1 MMIYKTT
8 LSLFF
13 LILTLTIRTQTIPL
27 DRVYAWDTFGL
38 KDTTTSNFNLIDL
51 NSQGLVG
58 DGVTANDSLLEGIL
72 NSLSGVGNIL
82 LFPAG
87 TFLFEESIE
96 LPSNVVL
103 KGAGAEETILK
114 FNQNS
119 SGHSI
124 NIQGSI
130 TADTT
135 KIIHSAA
142 KDSSSLIVYNSS
154 LFNAADWI
162 RIIQQDADLVNDSW
176 ALNTVGQIVQID
188 TVINDIIYL
197 SSSMRTTYD
206 ISRDPYIKKISPKS
220 NVGIECLKII
230 REDFSDKQW
239 SNIRFSNSVNCW
251 ISGLESEKCNFS
263 HVELEYSSNISVARS
278 YFHEGHNYGSGG
290 KAYGVLLHFTSN
302 ECFIEDNVF
311 ERLRHSVLLQAGAN
325 GNVIAYNYSRNPY
338 WTDVSFIIPENS
350 AGELVLHGNWPYANL
365 FEQNVVDNIVID
377 DSHGSNGPHNTFFRN
392 RARGYGIFFSAPNS
406 PDQNI
411 VGNEITNE
419 FLPSPYSLFNYNIL
433 GTGHFLY
440 ANNKLGTIDP
450 VGTDSLQDIT
460 YAYSTLPEFLPS
472 NQLGKIGVPQAM
484 EEYTIPAYD
493 RHKYGAI
500 FSNSCGENHTGILV
514 NDERSLVYPN
524 PFENNLKI
532 VGPESF
538 GIEVYDSFGKR
549 IYAKEEIHGL
559 ITLQSKTWANGLYI
573 LKLKYAHQSKTYKLI
588 KNNN

>member
-1 MMIYKTT
+1 MIYKTT
-8 LSLFF
+8 LSFFF
-13 LILTLTIRTQTIPL
+13 LIIILIIRTQTIPL

-38 KDTTTSNFNLIDL
+38 NDTTTSNFNLIDL
-51 NSQGLVG
+51 NSQDLVG
-58 DGVTANDSLLEGIL
+58 DGVTANDSLLEGVL

-82 LFPAG
+82 LFPSG
-87 TFLFEESIE
+87 TFLFEESVD

-103 KGAGAEETILK
+103 KGAGAHETILK
-114 FNQNS
+114 FDQSS

-135 KIIHSAA
+135 KIIYSAA

-154 LFNAADWI
+154 LFNSGDWI
-162 RIIQQDADLVNDSW
+162 RIIQQDADFVNDSW

-188 TVINDIIYL
+188 TVINDVIYL
-197 SSSMRTTYD
+197 SSSMRTNYD
-206 ISRDPYIKKISPKS
+206 ISRDPHIKKISQKS

-251 ISGLESEKCNFS
+251 VSGLESEKCNFS
-263 HVELEYSSNISVARS
+263 HVELEYSSNISVAKS

-311 ERLRHSVLLQAGAN
+311 ERLRHSILLQAGAN

-365 FEQNVVDNIVID
+365 FEQNIVDNIVID

-392 RARGYGIFFSAPNS
+392 RARGYGIFFSDLNS

-419 FLPSPYSLFNYNIL
+419 LLPSPYSLFNYNIL

-493 RHKYGAI
+493 RH
-500 FSNSCGENHTGILV
+500 
-514 NDERSLVYPN
+514 
-524 PFENNLKI
+524 
-532 VGPESF
+532 
-538 GIEVYDSFGKR
+538 
-549 IYAKEEIHGL
+549 
-559 ITLQSKTWANGLYI
+559 
-573 LKLKYAHQSKTYKLI
+573 
-588 KNNN
+588 